1 MTAGFSWDFYHAF
14 SEGSANW
21 QGWKN
26 LVHVR
31 IVHHACTKYPWGA
44 RNIMYKTFCV
54 AVILQETYWNLILSS
69 RFTSIQLY
77 NNSFV
82 LVFIL
87 CLWITFSLT
96 ALFEIFQMSWTIIA
110 FTSISILLK
119 IDKITAN
126 GSHIYHQ
133 VACPKVL
140 LCFLITCYLLRFT
153 CKLKSNSKKKWIEH
167 FR

>member
-1 MTAGFSWDFYHAF
+1 MIARNFLTHAF
-14 SEGSANW
+14 VFCLLFRSGKIWCKIYAPHV
-21 QGWKN
+21 QQIFFWKN
-26 LVHVR
+26 FKCNNYFPGKISV
-31 IVHHACTKYPWGA
+31 
-44 RNIMYKTFCV
+44 
-54 AVILQETYWNLILSS
+54 NLILSS

-140 LCFLITCYLLRFT
+140 LCCLITCYLLRFT